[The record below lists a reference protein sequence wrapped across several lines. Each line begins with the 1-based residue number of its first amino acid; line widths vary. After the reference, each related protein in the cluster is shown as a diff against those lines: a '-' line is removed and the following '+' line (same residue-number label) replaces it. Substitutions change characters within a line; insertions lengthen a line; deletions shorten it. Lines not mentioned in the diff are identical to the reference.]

1 MVRDEHC
8 PHWKGVL
15 LTRASHV
22 WSSVSL
28 FLAACLASCGG
39 SAATN
44 PPNRASNQSSWQ
56 LLLTVR
62 GTGVS
67 YGIPGI
73 ALDGLGNLYVAE
85 FDDDLIYKY
94 STSGKFEA
102 QWGGLG
108 TDPGQLEGP
117 DKLAFDAEG
126 NLYVTEVGTPF
137 TGPSRI
143 QKFSPTGKP
152 LAQWGSFGSA
162 PGQFINPI
170 GIGVDREG
178 DVFVAEEGNGR
189 VQKLSSTGQPL
200 LQWGSPGSGPGQFN
214 VPYDLVLD
222 TSGNVYVSEPAPF
235 APGNNRIQKFSAAG
249 VPLAQWG
256 GPGAGPGQFGN
267 PTGLAVDSKGN
278 VFVVDSGNNRIQ
290 ELSPSGQFVA
300 QWKAPTPLM
309 FTSKVTVDDHEN
321 MYLSVGRDVWKL
333 VVK

>member
-1 MVRDEHC
+1 M
-8 PHWKGVL
+8 
-15 LTRASHV
+15 RASHV
-22 WSSVSL
+22 WSSASL
-28 FLAACLASCGG
+28 FLAVCLASCGG
-39 SAATN
+39 SAASSH
-44 PPNRASNQSSWQ
+44 ASSQSNWQ
-56 LLLTVR
+56 LLLTVKS
-62 GTGVS
+62 TSTSVDF
-67 YGIPGI
+67 GIPGI
-73 ALDGLGNLYVAE
+73 VLDGLGNLYVAE

-117 DKLAFDAEG
+117 DKLAFDAQG

-137 TGPSRI
+137 AGPSRI

-162 PGQFINPI
+162 PGQFMNPI
-170 GIGVDREG
+170 GIGVDRQG
-178 DVFVAEEGNGR
+178 DIYVAEEANVR
-189 VQKLSSTGQPL
+189 VQKLSYTGQPL
-200 LQWGSPGSGPGQFN
+200 LHWGSPGSGPGQFN

-222 TSGNVYVSEPAPF
+222 TSGNVYVSEPPPF
-235 APGNNRIQKFSAAG
+235 APGNNRIQKFSPAG

-290 ELSPSGQFVA
+290 ELSPTGQYIA
-300 QWKAPTPLM
+300 QWQAPEPLM
-309 FTSKVTVDDHEN
+309 FTSKVAVDDHGN
-321 MYLSVGRDVWKL
+321 MYLSVGRQVFKR
-333 VVK
+333 VVE